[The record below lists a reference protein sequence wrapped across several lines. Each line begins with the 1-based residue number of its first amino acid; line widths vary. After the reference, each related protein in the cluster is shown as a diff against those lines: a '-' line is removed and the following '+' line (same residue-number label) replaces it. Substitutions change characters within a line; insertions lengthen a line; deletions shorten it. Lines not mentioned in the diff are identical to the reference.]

1 MVKKKRFLKIT
12 GFFLLILMGLAFF
25 ILMMAAKIAKELPS
39 PEQFADRQ
47 INQSTKIYDRTGE
60 TLLYEIHGEEK
71 RTIVPFEEIPDFV
84 KQATISVEDREFYSH
99 KAFDWRAII
108 RALFV
113 NIIKGRVV
121 QGGSTITQQLAKNA
135 FLSPERTYERKLKEL
150 ILAYWIEQRYS
161 KDEILN
167 LYLNQIS
174 YGANAY
180 GIESAS
186 RTYFNKSA
194 KDLNL
199 AEAAILAALPK
210 APSYYSPWGSHKEEL
225 EQRKVYI
232 LEQMFK
238 SGFIDEEEKER
249 AGNSKIK
256 FSEQNI
262 GLIKAPHFVMMV
274 KEFLVEKYGEEIL
287 EKGGL
292 NVITTLDWKFQKAA
306 EQTIEDGAKRNAEL
320 YDGRNA
326 ALVAQ
331 DPKTGQ
337 ILALVGSKDYLAE
350 PEPIGC
356 EPGKTCQ
363 FEGNFNVASQAL
375 RQPGSAFK
383 PLAYI
388 TAFQKGYSPETVV
401 FDLPTEFS
409 TYGNTC
415 PLTGINFFDNNS
427 LCFHPEN
434 FDRQFRGPVN
444 LRNALAQSINVP
456 SVKVLY
462 LAGINDSI
470 KTAQNFGITTL
481 TDPSRYGLSL
491 VLGGGEVKLIDLVG
505 AYSVFAQEGVKHRQA
520 FILEVKNSQGKVLEK
535 YLDQATQ
542 IIEPQYAKLINNILS
557 DAEARSPLFQNSLN
571 LTVFE
576 GREAALK
583 TGTTNDYRDAWTIGY
598 TPSLVVGVWAGNNN
612 NKPMQKQAG
621 SILAAIPIWHDFMS
635 KVLENYPIEFFN
647 KAEQINQT
655 KPMLNGEYIFNNE
668 THNILYYIN
677 KNDPLGPQPSS
688 PETDS
693 QFWNWELPIK
703 NWWQNLPG

>member
-598 TPSLVVGVWAGNNN
+598 TPSLIVGVWAGNNN

>member
-542 IIEPQYAKLINNILS
+542 IIEPQYAKLINNILL

-598 TPSLVVGVWAGNNN
+598 TPSLIVGVWAGNNN

>member
-635 KVLENYPIEFFN
+635 KVLENYPVEFFN

>member
-1 MVKKKRFLKIT
+1 
-12 GFFLLILMGLAFF
+12 
-25 ILMMAAKIAKELPS
+25 
-39 PEQFADRQ
+39 
-47 INQSTKIYDRTGE
+47 
-60 TLLYEIHGEEK
+60 
-71 RTIVPFEEIPDFV
+71 
-84 KQATISVEDREFYSH
+84 
-99 KAFDWRAII
+99 
-108 RALFV
+108 
-113 NIIKGRVV
+113 
-121 QGGSTITQQLAKNA
+121 
-135 FLSPERTYERKLKEL
+135 
-150 ILAYWIEQRYS
+150 
-161 KDEILN
+161 
-167 LYLNQIS
+167 
-174 YGANAY
+174 
-180 GIESAS
+180 
-186 RTYFNKSA
+186 
-194 KDLNL
+194 
-199 AEAAILAALPK
+199 
-210 APSYYSPWGSHKEEL
+210 
-225 EQRKVYI
+225 
-232 LEQMFK
+232 
-238 SGFIDEEEKER
+238 
-249 AGNSKIK
+249 
-256 FSEQNI
+256 
-262 GLIKAPHFVMMV
+262 MV

-598 TPSLVVGVWAGNNN
+598 TPSLIVGVWAGNNN

>member
-1 MVKKKRFLKIT
+1 M
-12 GFFLLILMGLAFF
+12 
-25 ILMMAAKIAKELPS
+25 
-39 PEQFADRQ
+39 
-47 INQSTKIYDRTGE
+47 
-60 TLLYEIHGEEK
+60 
-71 RTIVPFEEIPDFV
+71 
-84 KQATISVEDREFYSH
+84 
-99 KAFDWRAII
+99 
-108 RALFV
+108 
-113 NIIKGRVV
+113 V

-542 IIEPQYAKLINNILS
+542 IIEPQYAKLINNILL

-598 TPSLVVGVWAGNNN
+598 TPSLIVGVWAGNNN

>member
-1 MVKKKRFLKIT
+1 M
-12 GFFLLILMGLAFF
+12 
-25 ILMMAAKIAKELPS
+25 
-39 PEQFADRQ
+39 
-47 INQSTKIYDRTGE
+47 
-60 TLLYEIHGEEK
+60 
-71 RTIVPFEEIPDFV
+71 
-84 KQATISVEDREFYSH
+84 
-99 KAFDWRAII
+99 
-108 RALFV
+108 
-113 NIIKGRVV
+113 
-121 QGGSTITQQLAKNA
+121 
-135 FLSPERTYERKLKEL
+135 
-150 ILAYWIEQRYS
+150 
-161 KDEILN
+161 
-167 LYLNQIS
+167 
-174 YGANAY
+174 
-180 GIESAS
+180 
-186 RTYFNKSA
+186 
-194 KDLNL
+194 
-199 AEAAILAALPK
+199 AALPK

-598 TPSLVVGVWAGNNN
+598 TPSLIVGVWAGNNN

>member
-150 ILAYWIEQRYS
+150 ILSYWIEQRYS

-598 TPSLVVGVWAGNNN
+598 TPSLIVGVWAGNNN

-635 KVLENYPIEFFN
+635 KVLENYPVEFFN

>member
-1 MVKKKRFLKIT
+1 M
-12 GFFLLILMGLAFF
+12 
-25 ILMMAAKIAKELPS
+25 
-39 PEQFADRQ
+39 
-47 INQSTKIYDRTGE
+47 
-60 TLLYEIHGEEK
+60 
-71 RTIVPFEEIPDFV
+71 
-84 KQATISVEDREFYSH
+84 
-99 KAFDWRAII
+99 
-108 RALFV
+108 
-113 NIIKGRVV
+113 V

-262 GLIKAPHFVMMV
+262 GLIKAPHFVMMI

-542 IIEPQYAKLINNILS
+542 IIEPQYAKLINNILL

-598 TPSLVVGVWAGNNN
+598 TPSLIVGVWAGNNN

>member
-598 TPSLVVGVWAGNNN
+598 TPSLIVGVWAGNNN

-635 KVLENYPIEFFN
+635 KVLENYPVEFFN

>member
-1 MVKKKRFLKIT
+1 
-12 GFFLLILMGLAFF
+12 MGLAFF

-542 IIEPQYAKLINNILS
+542 IIEPQYAKLINNILL

-598 TPSLVVGVWAGNNN
+598 TPSLIVGVWAGNNN